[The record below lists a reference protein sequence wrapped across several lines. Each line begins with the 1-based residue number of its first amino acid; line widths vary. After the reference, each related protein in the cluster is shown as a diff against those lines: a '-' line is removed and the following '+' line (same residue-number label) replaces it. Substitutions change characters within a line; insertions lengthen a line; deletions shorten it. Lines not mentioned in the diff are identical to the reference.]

1 MKIVIMGGTGLVGS
15 ALTADLVRAGNEVIV
30 LTRSPQRRPPGFPS
44 QAHLVGWD
52 GRSAAGWAGYV
63 EGAGARSKLAGEN
76 LAGGRWTQ
84 ARKQRILQSRVNAG
98 QAVVEAVRLA
108 QHQPGLVIQASAI
121 GYYGLDPQHLYR
133 EGDPSGTS
141 FENRVV
147 QAWEESSRAVE
158 EMGVR
163 RVVARL
169 AVVFST
175 RGGALPRMLLPFK
188 LFAGGPLGSGRQP
201 VSWIH
206 IDDLVAVL
214 RFFITHA
221 DAKGVYNVA
230 APETLSNAD
239 LARGIGRVMHR
250 PAFLPAPA
258 FAIRLLFGEMATV
271 VLDGRRVAADK
282 LQAAGFTF
290 RYPRVEAALGHLL
303 ENKR

>member
-1 MKIVIMGGTGLVGS
+1 MKIVIMGGTGLIGT
-15 ALTADLVRAGNEVIV
+15 ALTADLVRDGNEVIV
-30 LTRSPQRRPPGFPS
+30 LTRSPQRRPAGFPA
-44 QAHLVGWD
+44 QARLVGWD
-52 GRSAAGWAGYV
+52 GRSAAGWAEHV
-63 EGAGARSKLAGEN
+63 AGSDALVNLVGEN
-76 LAGGRWTQ
+76 LAGGRWTA
-84 ARKQRILQSRVNAG
+84 ARKRRILESRTQAG
-98 QAVVEAVRLA
+98 KAVVEAVRLA
-108 QHQPGLVIQASAI
+108 QPKPRLVLQASAI
-121 GYYGLDPQHLYR
+121 GYYGTDPRHLYR
-133 EGDPSGTS
+133 EDDPSGTS

-158 EMGVR
+158 ELGVR

-206 IDDLVAVL
+206 IDDLVAAL

-221 DAKGVYNVA
+221 EAKGVYNVA
-230 APETLSNAD
+230 APQTLTNAE
-239 LARGIGRVMHR
+239 LAHCIGRVMRR
-250 PAFLPAPA
+250 PAFIPAPA
-258 FAIRLLFGEMATV
+258 FAIRLVFGEMATV

-282 LQAAGFTF
+282 LQSAGFTF
-290 RYPRVEAALGHLL
+290 RYPQAEAALQHLL